1 VLLGVLLALT
11 CAALTNASFLLRQ
24 RGAVQSPTVDVRHPF
39 HSVRLL
45 FGSRWW
51 TIGWLAAVVAWFLHV
66 GALAAMPLSFVQAI
80 IAGGLVFLAVLGE
93 RFFGMHLGRRQ
104 WTGLAITA
112 AGLVIL
118 GLTESPGG
126 PGARA
131 SLGAL
136 IAIESAVAVL
146 SATLVVISIRLP
158 RLHPA
163 EGMILGAAA
172 GTLFG
177 VADISIK
184 YLTHV
189 AHAGLGGALLNGWVA
204 AALAAAVVAF
214 YASAR
219 SLQLGPAFE
228 VIAFTSVTSNLIA
241 ISGGILVF
249 HDSVGH
255 GALQITG
262 RMIAFCLV
270 IAGAGL
276 MPAHHRRD
284 DRARRPPPDAG
295 CHPHAH
301 VTAPSHTVSPS
312 HG

>member
-1 VLLGVLLALT
+1 MLLGVLLALT

-24 RGAVQSPTVDVRHPF
+24 RGAAQSPNVDGRHPLR
-39 HSVRLL
+39 SARCL

-51 TIGWLAAVVAWFLHV
+51 TIGWLVAVIAWCLHV
-66 GALAAMPLSFVQAI
+66 GALAAMQLSLVQAI

-118 GLTESPGG
+118 GLTEGASG
-126 PGARA
+126 PGAGA

-136 IAIESAVAVL
+136 IAVESGVAML
-146 SATLVVISIRLP
+146 SATLVLVSIKLP
-158 RLHPA
+158 RIHPA
-163 EGMILGAAA
+163 EGMILGVAA

-184 YLTHV
+184 YLTH
-189 AHAGLGGALLNGWVA
+189 AAGAGLTGAVLNGWIA

-214 YASAR
+214 YTSAR

-228 VIAFTSVTSNLIA
+228 VIAFTSVAANLIA

-249 HDSVGH
+249 HDSTGH

-270 IAGAGL
+270 IAGAAL
-276 MPAHHRRD
+276 MPAHQRREN
-284 DRARRPPPDAG
+284 RPHEPPPGAAG
-295 CHPHAH
+295 RQRSHD
-301 VTAPSHTVSPS
+301 PSRRQAASAW

>member
-1 VLLGVLLALT
+1 LLLGVLLALT

-24 RGAVQSPTVDVRHPF
+24 RGAVESPRVDVRHPLR
-39 HSVRLL
+39 SVRFL

-51 TIGWLAAVVAWFLHV
+51 TIGWLAAVVAWCLHV

-104 WTGLAITA
+104 WTGLAVTA

-118 GLTESPGG
+118 GLTEGAGG

-136 IAIESAVAVL
+136 IAVEGAVAVL
-146 SATLVVISIRLP
+146 SATLVGISITLP

-163 EGMILGAAA
+163 EGMVLGAAA

-177 VADISIK
+177 IADISIK

-189 AHAGLGGALLNGWVA
+189 AHAGLGGAILNGWIA

-228 VIAFTSVTSNLIA
+228 VIAFTSVSANLIA

-262 RMIAFCLV
+262 RMIAFVLV

-284 DRARRPPPDAG
+284 HRASQPPPLAAG
-295 CHPHAH
+295 RRRSHAPTTSQ
-301 VTAPSHTVSPS
+301 TASPS